1 LISHKKK
8 EEKKMISGMYNLID
22 GSMTQQLRFET
33 IANNMANSNTNG
45 FKKDIL
51 SFSEALE
58 TQSNSS
64 TDFSQGPIKFTGNE
78 FDVALSSK
86 GFFKIGT
93 SNGLRYTRDGAFS
106 TNAQGVLVTGNGD
119 TVLGENGPIA
129 VEGGEVHIGRD
140 GQVVVNNESVD
151 KILVVDFDEPQLL
164 RKEGGSYYSYQG
176 ESKGISSVPDA
187 EIQHKYLESSNVNAT
202 QEMVEMIETYRA
214 FESVEKAI
222 QSIDK
227 LTSEM
232 VNEVGSVS

>member
-1 LISHKKK
+1 
-8 EEKKMISGMYNLID
+8 MISGIYNLID
-22 GSMTQQLRFET
+22 GSITQQLRFET

-45 FKKDIL
+45 FKKDLI
-51 SFSEALE
+51 SFAEALE

-64 TDFSQGPIKFTGNE
+64 TDFSQGPIRFTGNE

-86 GFFKIGT
+86 GFFKVET
-93 SNGLRYTRDGAFS
+93 PNGLRYTRDGAFS
-106 TNAQGVLVTGNGD
+106 TNAQGVLITGSGD
-119 TVLGENGPIA
+119 TVLGENGPIT
-129 VEGGEVHIGRD
+129 VEGGEVYIGRD

-222 QSIDK
+222 QSIDA
-227 LTSEM
+227 LTNEM
-232 VNEVGSVS
+232 VNDFGTVPN

>member
-1 LISHKKK
+1 
-8 EEKKMISGMYNLID
+8 MISGIYNLID
-22 GSMTQQLRFET
+22 GSITQQLRFET

-45 FKKDIL
+45 FKKDLI
-51 SFSEALE
+51 SFAEALE

-64 TDFSQGPIKFTGNE
+64 TDFSQGPIRFTGNE

-86 GFFKIGT
+86 GFFKVET
-93 SNGLRYTRDGAFS
+93 PNGLRYTRDGAFS
-106 TNAQGVLVTGNGD
+106 TNAQGVLITGSGD
-119 TVLGENGPIA
+119 TVLGENGPVT
-129 VEGGEVHIGRD
+129 VEGGEVYIDRD

-222 QSIDK
+222 QSIDA
-227 LTSEM
+227 LTNEM
-232 VNEVGSVS
+232 VNDFGTVPN